1 MSLLYKYKNVNIKI
15 RSGSSFIGDLLSAH
29 PNAAYYFEPFY
40 LLRPGGH
47 SIERA
52 LQEVHFSYLIFYY
65 CYAFFCCCCCHCCY
79 TFSYCSYIFSFK
91 GHVCIEIKHFLLSES
106 QIWFPSK
113 FSLNEIRENDLT
125 KFILGEIFDLIFKK
139 NFIFAKFSFNFRSIK
154 IKFFHFPSI
163 RL

>member
-15 RSGSSFIGDLLSAH
+15 RSGSSFTGDLLSAH

-65 CYAFFCCCCCHCCY
+65 CYAFFAVDVVIVATLFLIAVTY
-79 TFSYCSYIFSFK
+79 LAL
-91 GHVCIEIKHFLLSES
+91 EIKHFLLSKS

-139 NFIFAKFSFNFRSIK
+139 KFIFAKFSFNFRSIK